1 MRTRKNREAYHLCVL
16 LYCSLRYRLLCLV
29 EARVYDLHTGITQGS
44 TDHFGPPVV
53 PVQAWFSYYHSD
65 FAVQIPSLLNLP
77 GEQICRMLPKIR
89 FPISYTHLRA
99 HETKANLVCRL
110 LLEKKKT

>member
-1 MRTRKNREAYHLCVL
+1 MRTRKNREAYHVCVL
-16 LYCSLRYRLLCLV
+16 LYGSLRYLLRRLV

-44 TDHFGPPVV
+44 TDHFGPPVM

-89 FPISYTHLRA
+89 FPIQYPGLTRTLPLAISPELSGD
-99 HETKANLVCRL
+99 
-110 LLEKKKT
+110 